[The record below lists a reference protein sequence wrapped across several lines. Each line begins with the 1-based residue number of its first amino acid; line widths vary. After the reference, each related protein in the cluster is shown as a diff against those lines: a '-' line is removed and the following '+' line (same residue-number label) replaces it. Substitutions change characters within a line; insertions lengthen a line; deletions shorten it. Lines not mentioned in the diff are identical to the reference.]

1 MDGNSPENLPFCLW
15 VNTLSKIF
23 LCIGGIFVF
32 LLKIQDVRCYQ
43 HIQFRMTKEDIQRLQ
58 EENAALREEVER
70 LKNELIRLVS
80 RNLDLSERLEEDLE
94 MRRRTDVARELLNG
108 NIERQRNAD
117 LKDDAQLM
125 ALIEL
130 QVEENGPHL
139 KPDFDSAALAQ
150 LLGVSKERLARLFS
164 HQTIY
169 RTADAYIDN
178 LRVLAAMRMLREKPQ
193 WSIAAVAE
201 ESGIGNVRT
210 LQRRMQEVIGMTP
223 VDYRR
228 MLTRDL

>member
-1 MDGNSPENLPFCLW
+1 
-15 VNTLSKIF
+15 
-23 LCIGGIFVF
+23 
-32 LLKIQDVRCYQ
+32 
-43 HIQFRMTKEDIQRLQ
+43 MTKEEIQRLQ
-58 EENAALREEVER
+58 EENAALRKEIDQ
-70 LKNELIRLVS
+70 LKDELIRLVS

-94 MRRRTDVARELLNG
+94 MRRRTEVALELLNG

-130 QVEENGPHL
+130 HVEQDRPHL

-150 LLGVSKERLARLFS
+150 LLGVSQERLARLFR
-164 HQTIY
+164 HQTIH
-169 RTADAYIDN
+169 RTPDAYIDN
-178 LRVLAAMRMLREKPQ
+178 LRVLAALRMLREKPQ

-210 LQRRMQEVIGMTP
+210 LQRRVQEVVGMTP
-223 VDYRR
+223 VDSRR
-228 MLTRDL
+228 MLTRDQ